1 MQEFVTVLWSIN
13 RWVYSAALIVL
24 VIAAY
29 GGWKRTGR
37 SAFLLIAV
45 ALVLLMVQAL
55 AMRVYMFTALRGVAE
70 AELDAVRTRVLH
82 VRFLV
87 TRCANLVEYVLL
99 LIGGFGLLG
108 KWKGND
114 A

>member
-1 MQEFVTVLWSIN
+1 MQEFITVLSGVN
-13 RWVYSAALIVL
+13 RWVYTAALIVL

-55 AMRVYMFTALRGVAE
+55 AMRVYTFTALRGVAE
-70 AELDAVRTRVLH
+70 ADLDAARAHVFR

-87 TRCANLVEYVLL
+87 TRFTNLVEYVLL

-108 KWKGND
+108 KWK
-114 A
+114 